1 MAYDTSG
8 LLEFFL
14 AEAEEH
20 INNLEEGI
28 SGLEQAEPSAIESLF
43 RSAHTLKGAAALV
56 KLNVISRIAHRMED
70 ILEEIKDGQ
79 RKVSPSLKE
88 ILLYGLDSIKE
99 QIRKVAGGEKETEGR
114 DEEVIRYMED
124 RLKEIAVEEV
134 TVEAVEEKQRS
145 VTEQQSSRATEQ
157 QEIEVTVQGVNI
169 PPIPEKRITPGR
181 RKEDLELLTGNFVRI
196 NISQVE
202 KVLNLIGEVTI
213 KKNYLLEKIKKA
225 LEISDEVSTS
235 GARLLKEVTAFS
247 ERYAYSLPGSVK
259 YVDPLL
265 SEFGELEF
273 DRYDDLNLFSRKLQ
287 EMTSDIA
294 EALKGLSE
302 FFDTFSD
309 DLRSIDNLI
318 KLLRTEISEMR
329 MIEIGRLFQRF
340 SRPVR
345 EMAQQYGKEIEL
357 LISGGDT
364 KIDKVIFERLF
375 DPLMHLIRNAV
386 IHGIER
392 PDERRQ
398 KGKKP
403 SGVIMLSA
411 RREGPVVVIEV
422 HDNGRGI
429 TTYRIFEE
437 AVKLGLMRP
446 DYKPS
451 KHELLSLIFMP
462 GFTTSQSADMGS
474 GRGMGLDAVRNLI
487 AQIGGSIEV
496 DSEIGMGTTFTIKVP
511 TSLAIT
517 NIIVVK
523 AGDMEFALPMN
534 FVEEVSTVTSPLK
547 TVTSPLKEVSL
558 TGEVSRINH
567 RGSEIEVKRL
577 SNLLGYTRNGGA
589 TNGSTPLIVC
599 NLIDRKTGLIVDE
612 VRGQEETIIKPLGRF
627 LSGISVFSGTT
638 ISGDGRL
645 RFVLNPIKIFQKEVR
660 PPESIQIPVEEGK
673 KTVLVVDDS
682 LSVRKYLSLFLEA
695 RQFRVLSAT
704 NGLEALKVLEENNID
719 LIITDLEMPV
729 MHGYEL
735 VHRIKTSQKWKD
747 IPVVVLTSRS
757 AEKHR
762 IKALQ
767 SGVKDYLVKPFD
779 EKTMLEVLQKY
790 LPVKA

>member
-20 INNLEEGI
+20 IHNLEEGI
-28 SGLEQAEPSAIESLF
+28 SGLEEAEPSAIESLF

-56 KLNVISRIAHRMED
+56 KLNVISRIAHKMED

-79 RKVSPSLKE
+79 RKASPSLKE

-99 QIRKVAGGEKETEGR
+99 QVRKVAGGEKETEGR
-114 DEEVIRYMED
+114 DEEVIRYIED

-134 TVEAVEEKQRS
+134 TVETVEEKPV
-145 VTEQQSSRATEQ
+145 VTSPSTIAALPAEEMTSFSS
-157 QEIEVTVQGVNI
+157 EVTVQGVNI
-169 PPIPEKRITPGR
+169 PPIPEKRISLGR

-202 KVLNLIGEVTI
+202 NVLNLIGEVTI

-225 LEISDEVSTS
+225 LEISDEVSSS
-235 GARLLKEVTAFS
+235 GAKLLKEVTAFS

-302 FFDTFSD
+302 FFEIFGD
-309 DLRSIDNLI
+309 DLKAIDNLI

-403 SGVIMLSA
+403 SGVIMLNA

-429 TTYRIFEE
+429 TTYRIFDE

-451 KHELLSLIFMP
+451 KQELLSLIFMP

-534 FVEEVSTVTSPLK
+534 FVEEVS
-547 TVTSPLKEVSL
+547 EVSL

-577 SNLLGYTRNGGA
+577 SNLLGCTRNGGA
-589 TNGSTPLIVC
+589 TNVSTPLIVC

-735 VHRIKTSQKWKD
+735 VHRIKTSQKWRD

-790 LPVKA
+790 LPVTPVQDKS

>member
-1 MAYDTSG
+1 MAYDTPG

-20 INNLEEGI
+20 IHNLEEGI
-28 SGLEQAEPSAIESLF
+28 SGLDQAEPSAIESLF

-56 KLNVISRIAHRMED
+56 KLNVISNIAHRMED
-70 ILEEIKDGQ
+70 LLEDIKDGQ
-79 RKVSPSLKE
+79 RKVSPTVKE
-88 ILLYGLDSIKE
+88 LLLYGLDAIKQE
-99 QIRKVAGGEKETEGR
+99 IGRVAGGANETKGR
-114 DEEVIRYMED
+114 DEEVIKYIEEK
-124 RLKEIAVEEV
+124 LKETETIKEKPAVKSQSTINSPV
-134 TVEAVEEKQRS
+134 VAVEEKTS
-145 VTEQQSSRATEQ
+145 
-157 QEIEVTVQGVNI
+157 QGVSN
-169 PPIPEKRITPGR
+169 PLIPEKRITFGR

-202 KVLNLIGEVTI
+202 NVLNLIGEVTI

-225 LEISDEVSTS
+225 LEISEEVSSS
-235 GARLLKEVTAFS
+235 GAKLLKEVTAFS

-265 SEFGELEF
+265 TEFGELEF

-287 EMTSDIA
+287 EMTSDIS

-302 FFDTFSD
+302 FFEIFGD
-309 DLRSIDNLI
+309 DLKAIDNLI

-340 SRPVR
+340 SRPVK

-451 KHELLSLIFMP
+451 KQELLSLIFMP

-474 GRGMGLDAVRNLI
+474 GRGMGLDAVRNVI

-523 AGDMEFALPMN
+523 AGDMEFALPIN
-534 FVEEVSTVTSPLK
+534 FVEEVS
-547 TVTSPLKEVSL
+547 EVSL
-558 TGEVSRINH
+558 TGEVSHINY

-577 SNLLGYTRNGGA
+577 SNLLGFTRNGGA
-589 TNGSTPLIVC
+589 TNGSKPLIIC

-612 VRGQEETIIKPLGRF
+612 IRGQEETIIKPLGRF

-645 RFVLNPIKIFQKEVR
+645 RFVLNPIKIFQKELK

-695 RQFRVLSAT
+695 RQFSVLSAT

-719 LIITDLEMPV
+719 LVITDLEMPV

-735 VHRIKTSQKWKD
+735 IHRIKTSQKWKD

-779 EKTMLEVLQKY
+779 EKTMLAVLEKY

>member
-1 MAYDTSG
+1 MPYDTSG

-20 INNLEEGI
+20 IHNLEEGI
-28 SGLEQAEPSAIESLF
+28 SALEQAEPSAIESLF

-79 RKVSPSLKE
+79 RKASPSLKE

-114 DEEVIRYMED
+114 DEEVIRYIED

-134 TVEAVEEKQRS
+134 TDETVEEKPV
-145 VTEQQSSRATEQ
+145 VTSPSTIAALPAEEMTSFSSEVTVSG
-157 QEIEVTVQGVNI
+157 EVTVQGVNI
-169 PPIPEKRITPGR
+169 PPIPEKRISLGR

-202 KVLNLIGEVTI
+202 NLLNLIGEVTI

-225 LEISDEVSTS
+225 LEISEEVMNS
-235 GARLLKEVTAFS
+235 GTRLLKEVTAFS

-302 FFDTFSD
+302 FFDIFGD
-309 DLRSIDNLI
+309 DLKAIDNLI

-375 DPLMHLIRNAV
+375 DPLMHLIRNAI

-451 KHELLSLIFMP
+451 KQELLSLIFMP
-462 GFTTSQSADMGS
+462 GFTTSRSADMGS

-534 FVEEVSTVTSPLK
+534 FVEEVS
-547 TVTSPLKEVSL
+547 EASL
-558 TGEVSRINH
+558 IRGVSRINH

-577 SNLLGYTRNGGA
+577 SDIMGYARNGGA
-589 TNGSTPLIVC
+589 TEQIRPLVVC
-599 NLIDRKTGLIVDE
+599 NLIDRRTGLIVDE
-612 VRGQEETIIKPLGRF
+612 IKGQEETIIKPLGRF

-645 RFVLNPIKIFQKEVR
+645 RFVLNPIKIFQKDLR
-660 PPESIQIPVEEGK
+660 PPELIQIPVEEGK

>member
-1 MAYDTSG
+1 
-8 LLEFFL
+8 
-14 AEAEEH
+14 
-20 INNLEEGI
+20 
-28 SGLEQAEPSAIESLF
+28 
-43 RSAHTLKGAAALV
+43 
-56 KLNVISRIAHRMED
+56 
-70 ILEEIKDGQ
+70 
-79 RKVSPSLKE
+79 
-88 ILLYGLDSIKE
+88 
-99 QIRKVAGGEKETEGR
+99 
-114 DEEVIRYMED
+114 
-124 RLKEIAVEEV
+124 
-134 TVEAVEEKQRS
+134 
-145 VTEQQSSRATEQ
+145 
-157 QEIEVTVQGVNI
+157 
-169 PPIPEKRITPGR
+169 
-181 RKEDLELLTGNFVRI
+181 
-196 NISQVE
+196 
-202 KVLNLIGEVTI
+202 
-213 KKNYLLEKIKKA
+213 
-225 LEISDEVSTS
+225 
-235 GARLLKEVTAFS
+235 
-247 ERYAYSLPGSVK
+247 
-259 YVDPLL
+259 
-265 SEFGELEF
+265 
-273 DRYDDLNLFSRKLQ
+273 
-287 EMTSDIA
+287 
-294 EALKGLSE
+294 
-302 FFDTFSD
+302 
-309 DLRSIDNLI
+309 
-318 KLLRTEISEMR
+318 
-329 MIEIGRLFQRF
+329 
-340 SRPVR
+340 
-345 EMAQQYGKEIEL
+345 
-357 LISGGDT
+357 
-364 KIDKVIFERLF
+364 
-375 DPLMHLIRNAV
+375 
-386 IHGIER
+386 
-392 PDERRQ
+392 
-398 KGKKP
+398 
-403 SGVIMLSA
+403 
-411 RREGPVVVIEV
+411 
-422 HDNGRGI
+422 
-429 TTYRIFEE
+429 
-437 AVKLGLMRP
+437 
-446 DYKPS
+446 
-451 KHELLSLIFMP
+451 
-462 GFTTSQSADMGS
+462 
-474 GRGMGLDAVRNLI
+474 VRNLI

-523 AGDMEFALPMN
+523 AGDMEFAMPMN

-547 TVTSPLKEVSL
+547 EVL

-704 NGLEALKVLEENNID
+704 NGLEALKVLEKNNID